1 MKSFRL
7 PILAAAVALAATAA
21 YAQSGTPSPQGQAP
35 GANPPA
41 AGAQGPCPMGG
52 PGMMGGSGRHGTMGG
67 PGMMGGSGRHG
78 MMGGPGG
85 HGMAGVQVHHHHYY
99 GGHGRYERATMQR
112 ERWFGRMDT
121 DGDGQVSLD
130 ELKAAQQAAQQRML
144 QMFERAD
151 TNRDGKVSPE
161 EMRALRQTMRQEFR
175 QKREQ
180 TPAPRGAT
188 QAAPGIAPTTSA
200 DPDDAIYHRG

>member
-7 PILAAAVALAATAA
+7 PILAAAMAVAATAA
-21 YAQSGTPSPQGQAP
+21 WAQSGTPSPQAP

-52 PGMMGGSGRHGTMGG
+52 PGQ
-67 PGMMGGSGRHG
+67 PGMMGGAGRHG
-78 MMGGPGG
+78 MMGGAGQHRMMGG
-85 HGMAGVQVHHHHYY
+85 QVHHHHYY
-99 GGHGRYERATMQR
+99 SHQGHGGMERATMQR

-161 EMRALRQTMRQEFR
+161 EMRAMRETMRQEFR
-175 QKREQ
+175 DKRQQ
-180 TPAPRGAT
+180 TPAPRGASEV
-188 QAAPGIAPTTSA
+188 APAVAPTSST
-200 DPDDAIYHRG
+200 DPDAGIYHRG